1 MVARL
6 LAWLHWDL
14 DPHTTIPPQVNLST
28 PAHNFCMKKLFLLL
42 LIVPVL
48 AIAQPKQRPGVT
60 YDAVITRVIDG
71 DTVAFQ
77 ADFLPA
83 PLKKELSIRVFGVD
97 TPEKGFRAQCPSEA
111 QRGEAASA
119 FTKQVIVQATQ
130 RQIVIIDWDKYGGR
144 VLGDVLLNG
153 ESLRQLLIANG
164 FAREYYGEAKQ
175 SWCN

>member
-1 MVARL
+1 MVAGCNQR
-6 LAWLHWDL
+6 
-14 DPHTTIPPQVNLST
+14 SKK
-28 PAHNFCMKKLFLLL
+28 MKKLLLVL
-42 LIVPVL
+42 VLALPLI
-48 AIAQPKQRPGVT
+48 AIAQNKQKPGVT

-77 ADFLPA
+77 ADFLPE

-97 TPEKGFRAQCPSEA
+97 TPEKGFRAACPSEA

-119 FTKQVIVQATQ
+119 FTKQAVSHATK
-130 RQIVIIDWDKYGGR
+130 RQVVLMDWDKYGGR

-153 ESLRQLLIANG
+153 QSLRAMLIQKG
-164 FAREYYGEAKQ
+164 FAREYYGEAKT

>member
-1 MVARL
+1 
-6 LAWLHWDL
+6 
-14 DPHTTIPPQVNLST
+14 
-28 PAHNFCMKKLFLLL
+28 MKKLLILLL
-42 LIVPVL
+42 LVPCL

-97 TPEKGFRAQCPSEA
+97 TPEKGFRAQCASED
-111 QRGEAASA
+111 QRGQAATA
-119 FTKQVIVQATQ
+119 FTKQAIANAQK
-130 RQIVIIDWDKYGGR
+130 RQIVLMDWDKYGGR
-144 VLGDVLLNG
+144 VLGDVILNG
-153 ESLRQLLIANG
+153 QSLRAMLIANG

>member
-1 MVARL
+1 
-6 LAWLHWDL
+6 
-14 DPHTTIPPQVNLST
+14 
-28 PAHNFCMKKLFLLL
+28 MKKLFLLL

-48 AIAQPKQRPGVT
+48 AVAQPKQKPGVT

-83 PLKKELSIRVFGVD
+83 PLKKELSIRVYGVD

-119 FTKQVIVQATQ
+119 FTKQMIAASQQ
-130 RQIVIIDWDKYGGR
+130 RQVVLMDWDKYGGR
-144 VLGDVLLNG
+144 VLGDVILNG
-153 ESLRQLLIANG
+153 VSLRHQLIANG
-164 FAREYYGEAKQ
+164 FAREYYGEAKT
-175 SWCN
+175 SWCQ